1 MYLFRR
7 MTYILPLT
15 YQLLTVVA
23 CNCVSL
29 KRHLHPVAPR
39 ASAACHSR
47 LYISREDHLQAVVP
61 HVSAT
66 YYSRLSISRAGLLTS
81 CSTSRVSYLLQ
92 QLVVPLEKDHLQ
104 PAVPHTSDTCHSRLY
119 ISRSLTSCSTS
130 RVSCLL

>member
-15 YQLLTVVA
+15 YQLLAVVA

-66 YYSRLSISRAGLLTS
+66 YHNSSLYLWRRITYNLQYLIRQILATVGYTS
-81 CSTSRVSYLLQ
+81 L
-92 QLVVPLEKDHLQ
+92 DHLH
-104 PAVPHTSDTCHSRLY
+104 PVAPHVLAACYS
-119 ISRSLTSCSTS
+119 SL
-130 RVSCLL
+130 